1 MLGTSDASG
10 RLIYMV
16 SAPKKKPATYQ
27 DVLDAPEH
35 LVAEIISGDLRLSP
49 RPAGPH
55 TAAASRLGFVLG
67 PPFQF
72 GTGGGPG
79 GWQILDEPELHFD
92 LDIVVPDLG
101 GWRLE
106 RLPAIGDEDKF
117 FTIPPDWVCEVLS
130 PSTRVHDR
138 SEKLP
143 IYARAGIGHVW
154 FVDPRHR
161 TLEIMR
167 LHGGKWLI
175 VDIHRGDLKV
185 RAEPFDA
192 IEIDLASLWVN
203 LVLPTRVSEGAAD
216 YVL

>member
-1 MLGTSDASG
+1 
-10 RLIYMV
+10 MV
-16 SAPKKKPATYQ
+16 SAPKAKPATYQ

-35 LVAEIISGDLRLSP
+35 LVAEIIAGELRLSP

-72 GTGGGPG
+72 GSGGPG
-79 GWQILDEPELHFD
+79 GWQILDEPELH
-92 LDIVVPDLG
+92 LGSEIVVPDLA
-101 GWRLE
+101 GWRFE
-106 RLPAIGDEDKF
+106 RLSVISEDDTF

-143 IYARAGIGHVW
+143 IYATAGVGHVW
-154 FVDPRHR
+154 FVDARHR
-161 TLEIMR
+161 TLEVMR

-175 VDIHRGDLKV
+175 VDVHRGDVKV

-192 IEIDLASLWVN
+192 IDIDLAALWAN
-203 LVLPTRVSEGAAD
+203 MAPPPHPSRTSEGAAE
-216 YVL
+216 YIL